1 MSVPTTQQGK
11 LVPFAMSENGTDYF
25 NIVCL
30 KVWNFTGDTPTT
42 EEETQCGVHTGLG
55 ALRSSFDFEG
65 VANSTPSGA
74 TEKSSND
81 ILGYWKN
88 QTLVYAK
95 VQPTSMYIQGQ
106 GYITNFKVTAQVGN
120 LVSFTATFKFDG
132 DPDIAA

>member
-11 LVPFAMSENGTDYF
+11 LVPFALSTNDVLYK
-25 NIVCL
+25 NVVCL

-55 ALRSSFDFEG
+55 ALRSSFDFEA
-65 VANSTPSGA
+65 VANSTPNGA
-74 TEKSSND
+74 TEVSHNEV
-81 ILGYWKN
+81 LGYWKN

-95 VQPTSMYIQGQ
+95 VQPTGMYIQGQ

-120 LVSFTATFKFDG
+120 LISFTGTFKMDG
-132 DPDIAA
+132 DPDITA